1 MQRHAA
7 PLFQFLHD
15 FIEKSAGEDGGCH
28 EWDQKGCPAFHA
40 AGDTDRWDRQYPACL
55 KSLPTGSVNGALWT
69 VFTEVQLYLVLGM
82 LYPFL
87 QKMKDRHWAAF
98 LSVLAVLNL
107 GCAAAVRDA
116 DGIAAKWIER
126 LFIPYALW
134 FFIGVFCFQRRHKM
148 LPVYK
153 ESFLPMLCIYL
164 ILKSVPMRIPGYYA
178 DIITSVMIP
187 FMVIGCGYF
196 LPEIRLKQD
205 LSYGIFLYHWIIL
218 NIMAHY
224 ELMDRMPWYAGLLL
238 FFAGTMAAA
247 GVSRALYVCGGRIWW
262 KWKAER
268 GY

>member
-1 MQRHAA
+1 M
-7 PLFQFLHD
+7 
-15 FIEKSAGEDGGCH
+15 
-28 EWDQKGCPAFHA
+28 
-40 AGDTDRWDRQYPACL
+40 
-55 KSLPTGSVNGALWT
+55 
-69 VFTEVQLYLVLGM
+69 YLVLGM

-87 QKMKDRHWAAF
+87 KKMKDRHWAAF

-134 FFIGVFCFQRRHKM
+134 FFIGVF
-148 LPVYK
+148 
-153 ESFLPMLCIYL
+153 L
-164 ILKSVPMRIPGYYA
+164 IG
-178 DIITSVMIP
+178 
-187 FMVIGCGYF
+187 GGYF

-205 LSYGIFLYHWIIL
+205 LSYGMFLYHWIIL

-247 GVSRALYVCGGRIWW
+247 GVSRAVYVCGGRIWW